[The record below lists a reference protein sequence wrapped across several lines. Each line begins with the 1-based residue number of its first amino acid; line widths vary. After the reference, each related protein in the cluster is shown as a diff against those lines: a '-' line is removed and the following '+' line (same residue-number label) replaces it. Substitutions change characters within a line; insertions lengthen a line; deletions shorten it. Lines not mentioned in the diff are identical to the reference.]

1 MTVSEVKNLYEGQ
14 YTCVEVYEAKSK
26 GENYPYHFHTD
37 NCYCVEERADDE
49 VGFYELMDEE
59 TYEHS
64 ILATANLRANFE
76 DWYGNKDAKVLC
88 MMLAD

>member
-26 GENYPYHFHTD
+26 GEDYPDHFHTD

-49 VGFYELMDEE
+49 VTDGRG
-59 TYEHS
+59 
-64 ILATANLRANFE
+64 IL
-76 DWYGNKDAKVLC
+76 
-88 MMLAD
+88 